1 MNNGAGLDKLE
12 AMRVFA
18 QVVTHGGFSAAA
30 REIGMSRSA
39 VSKHVMDLE
48 AVLGVQLLHRT
59 TRQTS
64 TTDAGLAYFE
74 RCKAIL
80 AEIDEAELSVS
91 NAQQVPRGQLRIN
104 APMTFG
110 TMHLG
115 SAIADFMRRY
125 ADVQVYL
132 VLDDRFV
139 DPIAEGFDITI
150 RIAALEDSSLI
161 ARRIMPARRVLC
173 ASPGYLRERG
183 APKTPDDL
191 RRHDCL
197 HYGNLATGAQWKLV
211 GPDGDHW
218 VPVKA
223 VLCANN
229 GEVLRDA
236 ALRGLGIALLPVF
249 IVGKEL
255 EEGRLVAVMADYE
268 PPPVAVYALY
278 PPSRYLSAKVRVFLD
293 FLVARFAE
301 ARFRDIAG

>member
-1 MNNGAGLDKLE
+1 MDKLE

-48 AVLGVQLLHRT
+48 ASLGVQLLHRT

-74 RCKAIL
+74 RCQAIL
-80 AEIDEAELSVS
+80 AEIEEAELAISD
-91 NAQQVPRGQLRIN
+91 AQQAPRGQLRIN
-104 APMTFG
+104 APMSFG
-110 TMHLG
+110 TLHLG
-115 SAIADFMRRY
+115 TAIADFMQRY
-125 ADVQVYL
+125 REVQVQL
-132 VLDDRFV
+132 VLNDRFV

-150 RIAALEDSSLI
+150 RIAELEDSSMI

-183 APKTPDDL
+183 APKSPDDL

-197 HYGNLATGAQWKLV
+197 HYGNLTTGAQWKLT
-211 GPDGDHW
+211 GAGRDHW

-236 ALRGLGIALLPVF
+236 ALRDLGIALLPTF
-249 IVGKEL
+249 IAGREL
-255 EEGRLVAVMADYE
+255 EEGRLAAVLAEYE
-268 PPPVAVYALY
+268 PPPIGVYALY
-278 PPSRYLSAKVRVFLD
+278 PPARYLSAKVRVFLD
-293 FLVARFAE
+293 FLAARFAE
-301 ARFRDIAG
+301 DRYREIAG

>member
-1 MNNGAGLDKLE
+1 M
-12 AMRVFA
+12 
-18 QVVTHGGFSAAA
+18 
-30 REIGMSRSA
+30 GMSRSA

-48 AVLGVQLLHRT
+48 AALGVQLLHRT

-64 TTDAGLAYFE
+64 ATDAGLAYVE

-80 AEIDEAELSVS
+80 SEIDEAELSVS
-91 NAQQVPRGQLRIN
+91 NAQQVPRGQLRVN

-115 SAIADFMRRY
+115 AAIADFMRRY
-125 ADVQVYL
+125 SDVQVHL
-132 VLDDRFV
+132 ALDDRFV
-139 DPIAEGFDITI
+139 DPIAEGFDVTI

-173 ASPGYLRERG
+173 ASPEYLRARG
-183 APKTPDDL
+183 EPKTPDDL
-191 RRHDCL
+191 RRHDGL

-211 GPDGDHW
+211 GPEGDRW

-223 VLCANN
+223 LLCANN

-249 IVGKEL
+249 IIGREL
-255 EEGRLVAVMADYE
+255 EEGRLAVVLQDYE

-278 PPSRYLSAKVRVFLD
+278 PPSRYLSAKVRVFVD

-301 ARFRDIAG
+301 ARFRGIAG

>member
-1 MNNGAGLDKLE
+1 
-12 AMRVFA
+12 MRVFA

-48 AVLGVQLLHRT
+48 AALGVQLLHRT

-64 TTDAGLAYFE
+64 ATEAGLAYFE

-125 ADVQVYL
+125 RDVQVHL

-139 DPIAEGFDITI
+139 DPVAEGFDITI

-173 ASPGYLRERG
+173 ASPDYLRERG
-183 APKTPDDL
+183 MPETPDDL

-197 HYGNLATGAQWKLV
+197 HYGNLATGAQWKLA
-211 GPDGDHW
+211 GPEGDHW

-249 IVGKEL
+249 IIGKEM
-255 EEGRLVAVMADYE
+255 EEGRLAAVLADYE

-301 ARFRDIAG
+301 ERFRGIAV